1 MGKVSPEPEADK
13 EHRGEILLPVFSLI
27 KVETKK
33 GTVTFVMQFSLEAL
47 RLLLEFKSTVLH
59 EKIKRNLFQVF

>member
-13 EHRGEILLPVFSLI
+13 EHRGEILLPVSSLI

-47 RLLLEFKSTVLH
+47 RLLLKFISP
-59 EKIKRNLFQVF
+59 